1 MSPKI
6 RRKVASA
13 IRLSPK
19 TLNKKRG
26 PKPKAVVEFPEP
38 ITHLWADR
46 AAFHEA
52 LAFHIERHGETVWY
66 LHKAITGPKDRLD
79 RKTIV
84 HWVAGTKVPRSVTS
98 LAALARIEIR
108 YRLPAGYFA
117 AKLSH
122 TGRAASGHRKLGDMT
137 SAERR
142 RFAWHLPDDFDRR
155 PLRERREILD
165 WVRRVIVSGATDFRR
180 YQAMAIRQRYTL
192 RFPDLAGL
200 IPRAPIDRQ
209 EGAGEGY
216 LTDVEIELA
225 STVHDAP
232 HVLAE
237 EVAHLVQFKT
247 ATLTEIGYR
256 RNGIWNEQTARQKID
271 HLGLLFGALAA
282 SPKGPVAGR
291 GVPLGKLTMA
301 LLICPAVWDW
311 YVLWRERRRGFYTS
325 WC

>member
-1 MSPKI
+1 
-6 RRKVASA
+6 
-13 IRLSPK
+13 
-19 TLNKKRG
+19 
-26 PKPKAVVEFPEP
+26 
-38 ITHLWADR
+38 
-46 AAFHEA
+46 
-52 LAFHIERHGETVWY
+52 
-66 LHKAITGPKDRLD
+66 
-79 RKTIV
+79 
-84 HWVAGTKVPRSVTS
+84 
-98 LAALARIEIR
+98 
-108 YRLPAGYFA
+108 
-117 AKLSH
+117 
-122 TGRAASGHRKLGDMT
+122 
-137 SAERR
+137 
-142 RFAWHLPDDFDRR
+142 
-155 PLRERREILD
+155 
-165 WVRRVIVSGATDFRR
+165 
-180 YQAMAIRQRYTL
+180 MAIRQRYTL

-209 EGAGEGY
+209 EGAGEDY
-216 LTDVEIELA
+216 LTDVEIDLA
-225 STVHDAP
+225 STAHDAP

-282 SPKGPVAGR
+282 SPNGPVAGR